1 MYATSLF
8 FFFFCFPFPLT
19 SRVPSFTFK
28 VLSYY
33 AIRLKARKRRRAT
46 SSCRVFEHCALLACS
61 SLFLCERN
69 HVLLSQIHFFSSSSS
84 SLTAIKHLLWMIGL
98 EWDPSVRYLD
108 LSRIQ
113 WDKFFFVCVHPN
125 SFRSCRFLE
134 HVFPP
139 PSNFL
144 GSQLLRIKKRFDPC
158 GCRRKAGRC
167 ANKEHRNSWTGGG
180 VGRPGYKSNSKLVY
194 SEQEER
200 DGREDGRDKM
210 EERDQKDGMPGS
222 PVSSSHTSN
231 D

>member
-1 MYATSLF
+1 M
-8 FFFFCFPFPLT
+8 
-19 SRVPSFTFK
+19 PSFTFK

-84 SLTAIKHLLWMIGL
+84 LTAIKHLLWMIGL

-113 WDKFFFVCVHPN
+113 WDKFFLCAPPN

-134 HVFPP
+134 HVFPLLP
-139 PSNFL
+139 NFL

-194 SEQEER
+194 SEQEEGWER
-200 DGREDGRDKM
+200 RRTGQDGRTWP
-210 EERDQKDGMPGS
+210 ERRNARLACSKQPYI
-222 PVSSSHTSN
+222 
-231 D
+231 